1 MKRFILAAAALTLLS
16 AVTLKA
22 QQTEAFPSYVTV
34 NGFAEREVTPNE
46 IYVRIVINE
55 NDSKG
60 KVTVAEQQRKMI
72 DKLRGLGIDVEK
84 NLQVGDMSGDLRN
97 YTFRR
102 DQVQTQKSYVLKVNS
117 ADMLGKVFQAL
128 ADINISEM
136 NLIKATRNDLE
147 QIKAE
152 LRMEAM
158 KNAQSIAKSLAGA
171 VGQGIGNAFYIMDNN
186 YGGGG
191 VMYYDSMPIAR
202 AKMNASMETAED
214 TSLNFQNLKLNYS
227 VNVRFVLK

>member
-1 MKRFILAAAALTLLS
+1 MKKLIFAAAALTLLCTAS
-16 AVTLKA
+16 LKA

-34 NGFAEREVTPNE
+34 NGFAEREVIPNE
-46 IYVRIVINE
+46 IYVRIVLDE

-60 KVTVAEQQRKMI
+60 KVTIAEQQRKMI
-72 DKLRGLGIDVEK
+72 EKLRGLGIDVEK
-84 NLQVGDMSGDLRN
+84 DLQVGDMSGDLRN

-117 ADMLGKVFQAL
+117 ADMLGKVFNSL
-128 ADINISEM
+128 ASINISEI
-136 NLIKATRNDLE
+136 NLIKATRSDLE
-147 QIKAE
+147 QIKSE
-152 LRMEAM
+152 LRVEAM

-171 VGQGIGNAFYIMDNN
+171 VGQTIGNAFSIMDNN

-191 VMYYDSMPIAR
+191 IMYYDAMPMAR
-202 AKMNASMETAED
+202 AKLNSTMNATED